1 MKIKPKTQGQ
11 KIADTMTIEKFMN
24 ELSSSLVGKLFE
36 GENGEPDTILLMQK
50 YLDEGRGSSL
60 EQILMSR
67 AIAELVKLREEMA
80 NLTNPATCFKMGV
93 KEELQEQV
101 VALKEELLDTIEG
114 AGLLREKIERLE
126 TNPATLYPKGDWRG
140 MSQSPMTNGGDCLL
154 SIENINK
161 ICREDE
167 QDQLTEMI
175 EGQSIANRY
184 KSALQK
190 LAQDE
195 ADENNEQFNNNKGDM
210 K

>member
-1 MKIKPKTQGQ
+1 MRIKTKTKGQ
-11 KIADTMTIEKFMN
+11 KIADTMTVEKFMN
-24 ELSSSLVGKLFE
+24 ELSSSFVGKLFE

-93 KEELQEQV
+93 MEEAHKSGRISGAEALAREIADRSFVKPRV
-101 VALKEELLDTIEG
+101 VRDDGIYTIEDS
-114 AGLLREKIERLE
+114 
-126 TNPATLYPKGDWRG
+126 T
-140 MSQSPMTNGGDCLL
+140 L
-154 SIENINK
+154 SIENVMK

-167 QDQLTEMI
+167 QNQLAEMLHLQ
-175 EGQSIANRY
+175 EEANKNNQEFN
-184 KSALQK
+184 KS
-190 LAQDE
+190 
-195 ADENNEQFNNNKGDM
+195 NM

>member
-1 MKIKPKTQGQ
+1 MRIKPKTAGQ
-11 KIADTMTIEKFMN
+11 KVADTMTVEKFMN
-24 ELSSSLVGKLFE
+24 ELHSSFVGKLFE

-80 NLTNPATCFKMGV
+80 NLTNPSTCFKMGV
-93 KEELQEQV
+93 KEE
-101 VALKEELLDTIEG
+101 ADS
-114 AGLLREKIERLE
+114 
-126 TNPATLYPKGDWRG
+126 TLYPKGDWRG
-140 MSQSPMTNGGDCLL
+140 MPQSSMTNGGECLL

-167 QDQLTEMI
+167 QNQLAEMLHLQ
-175 EGQSIANRY
+175 EEANKNNQEFN
-184 KSALQK
+184 KS
-190 LAQDE
+190 
-195 ADENNEQFNNNKGDM
+195 NM

>member
-1 MKIKPKTQGQ
+1 MRIKQKTKGQ
-11 KIADTMTIEKFMN
+11 KIADTMTVEKFMN
-24 ELSSSLVGKLFE
+24 ELHSSVVGKLFE

-67 AIAELVKLREEMA
+67 AIGELIRLRQEMA

-93 KEELQEQV
+93 KEE
-101 VALKEELLDTIEG
+101 ADS
-114 AGLLREKIERLE
+114 
-126 TNPATLYPKGDWRG
+126 TLYPKGDWRG
-140 MSQSPMTNGGDCLL
+140 MPQSSMTNGGECLL

-167 QDQLTEMI
+167 QNQLAEMLGLQ
-175 EGQSIANRY
+175 EEANKNNQEFN
-184 KSALQK
+184 KS
-190 LAQDE
+190 
-195 ADENNEQFNNNKGDM
+195 NM

>member
-1 MKIKPKTQGQ
+1 MRTKPKTKGQ

-24 ELSSSLVGKLFE
+24 ELSSSFVGKLFE

-67 AIAELVKLREEMA
+67 AIGELIRLRQEMA

-93 KEELQEQV
+93 KEEEADRTLSVQNI
-101 VALKEELLDTIEG
+101 LD
-114 AGLLREKIERLE
+114 
-126 TNPATLYPKGDWRG
+126 
-140 MSQSPMTNGGDCLL
+140 
-154 SIENINK
+154 

-167 QDQLTEMI
+167 HNQLAEMLHLQ
-175 EGQSIANRY
+175 EEAN
-184 KSALQK
+184 
-190 LAQDE
+190 
-195 ADENNEQFNNNKGDM
+195 ENNKEFNKGNM